1 MPGDSS
7 GKATI
12 LVTDAGRGSAIAL
25 VRSLGSQGWRVIA
38 ADSDPRSAGFRSRYA
53 AGHLLHP
60 NPATR
65 PQDFVTALCA
75 GVRAHG
81 VHLVVPVT
89 DETILPLAAARA
101 DFEGLCT
108 LALPDPDALEI
119 VSDKQRTLA
128 LAERLGVPTPRTRL
142 VHTATEA
149 LCEAV
154 HFRGPIVLKPARSR
168 VYRGEGAI
176 ETFEVCYADGPQQL
190 GEQMRRFEGRC
201 PVLLQEYVEGSGF
214 GVELLAD
221 GGRPLAI
228 FQHRR
233 LHEVPLSGGRSALR
247 ESTAIDPELERYAI
261 RLLGALEWTGLAMVE
276 FRVGPRGAALMEVN
290 GRVWGSL
297 PLAVRSGMDFPRRL
311 AELYLKGPAGPQ
323 LHPDRSYRR
332 GVRLRSLE
340 LELAWIASLLLGP
353 RVPFLPGPR
362 PPRRAALAA
371 LLGLLDPRAG
381 FDIQTLDDPRPGLAD
396 LAHIARRF
404 AARLRRPSESKA
416 LRRRLPDQRSDLT
429 SARR

>member
-1 MPGDSS
+1 MSADRN

-12 LVTDAGRGSAIAL
+12 LVTDAGRGSAIAF
-25 VRSLGSQGWRVIA
+25 VRSLGRQGWRVIA

-53 AGHLLHP
+53 AAHLLYP
-60 NPATR
+60 DPATR
-65 PQDFVTALCA
+65 PQDFVTALRA
-75 GVRAHG
+75 GVQAHG
-81 VHLVVPVT
+81 VELVIPVT
-89 DETILPLAAARA
+89 DEAILPLAASRG

-108 LALPDPDALEI
+108 LAIPDPDSLE
-119 VSDKQRTLA
+119 VVGDKQQTLA
-128 LAERLGVPTPRTRL
+128 LAERLGIPTPRARL
-142 VHTATEA
+142 VHTAAEA
-149 LCEAV
+149 LCEAA

-168 VYRGEGAI
+168 IYRGEGAI
-176 ETFEVCYADGPQQL
+176 EAFEVCYADGPLQL

-201 PVLLQEYVEGSGF
+201 AVLLQEYVEGSGF

-221 GGRPLAI
+221 AGRPLAI
-228 FQHRR
+228 LQHRR

-247 ESTAIDPELERYAI
+247 ESTEIDPELESYAVRI
-261 RLLGALEWTGLAMVE
+261 LEALAWTGLAMVE
-276 FRVGPRGAALMEVN
+276 FRLGPRGAALMEVN

-311 AELYLKGPAGPQ
+311 AELYLKGPPGPE
-323 LHPDRSYRR
+323 LGPDRRYRR

-340 LELAWIASLLLGP
+340 LELTWIASLLLGA
-353 RVPFLPGPR
+353 RLPPLPEAR

-404 AARLRRPSESKA
+404 AARLRRRPRSNA
-416 LRRRLPDQRSDLT
+416 LSRGLPDRRSDLT
-429 SARR
+429 GARR